1 MRCPHRAAPLGR
13 GLPSATAAPAS
24 APCFRRRRRSPLQ
37 LFESSLAA
45 SRKIVYK
52 IKKTTPK
59 RVLPAAAGGANL
71 WPLESENSDIQTET
85 ASERDSLPLLHKVV
99 RCAKRRQSLFPCP
112 LAALRGVGSQI
123 AVSPAQSWRYAALLG
138 HPIVCCQQPVS
149 RSVRFPG
156 NGPVFA

>member
-85 ASERDSLPLLHKVV
+85 ASGRDSLPLLHKVV